1 MISKN
6 KIKYLRSL
14 NLKKIRQKYDNFTVE
29 GDKIALEILQTRNVE
44 IETIIATE
52 DWKNQHFN
60 QSLRNQNE
68 IEFATEKDFK
78 QFSNLS
84 TPSSVFVVVKKL
96 PISWDEVIIKK
107 NFSLYLDGIQDP
119 GNFGTIL
126 RIADWFGIPYI
137 FCSEKCADLYNHK
150 TIQSSMGAFL
160 RVKVMYLPFD
170 EVFDKCDEM
179 PFYGTILEGKNIFE
193 ENNYKKGIIVIGNEG
208 KGISSEILNK
218 ITHQILI
225 PKGENGGAESL
236 NAAVATGI
244 VCAILSN
251 NRFG

>member
-14 NLKKIRQKYDNFTVE
+14 KLKKLRQKYNNFTVE
-29 GDKIALEILQTRNVE
+29 GEKIALEILQSQNVE

-52 DWKNQHFN
+52 DWKSKLFD
-60 QSLRNQNE
+60 QSLKNHPQ
-68 IEFATEKDFK
+68 IEVAEERDFK
-78 QFSNLS
+78 QFSNFS
-84 TPSSVFVVVKKL
+84 TPSSVFVVVRQL
-96 PISWDEVIIKK
+96 PTVWKDDIINN

-126 RIADWFGIPYI
+126 RIADWFGIPYV
-137 FCSEKCADLYNHK
+137 FCSEKCADLYNPK

-160 RVKVMYLPFD
+160 RVKVMYLPF
-170 EVFDKCDEM
+170 EQVLEKCGEM
-179 PFYGTILEGKNIFE
+179 PFYGTVLEGKNIFE
-193 ENNYKKGIIVIGNEG
+193 ENNYKKGVIVIGNEG
-208 KGISSEILNK
+208 KGISPKILNK
-218 ITHQILI
+218 ITHQLLI

-244 VCAILSN
+244 VCAMLT
-251 NRFG
+251 R

>member
-14 NLKKIRQKYDNFTVE
+14 KLKKIRQKYDNFTVE

-68 IEFATEKDFK
+68 IEVATEKDFK

-126 RIADWFGIPYI
+126 RIADWF
-137 FCSEKCADLYNHK
+137 
-150 TIQSSMGAFL
+150 
-160 RVKVMYLPFD
+160 
-170 EVFDKCDEM
+170 
-179 PFYGTILEGKNIFE
+179 
-193 ENNYKKGIIVIGNEG
+193 
-208 KGISSEILNK
+208 
-218 ITHQILI
+218 
-225 PKGENGGAESL
+225 
-236 NAAVATGI
+236 
-244 VCAILSN
+244 
-251 NRFG
+251 

>member
-14 NLKKIRQKYDNFTVE
+14 KLKKVRQKYNNFTVE
-29 GDKIALEILQTRNVE
+29 GEKIALEILQSQNVE
-44 IETIIATE
+44 FESIIVTE
-52 DWKNQHFN
+52 DWKNKHFN
-60 QSLRNQNE
+60 QALKNHPE
-68 IEFATEKDFK
+68 IEIAEAKDFK
-78 QFSNLS
+78 HFSNFS
-84 TPSSVFVVVKKL
+84 TPSSVFVVAKQL
-96 PISWDEVIIKK
+96 STEWDNEVIKN

-126 RIADWFGIPYI
+126 RIADWFGIPYV

-160 RVKVMYLPFD
+160 RVKVMYLPFE
-170 EVFDKCDEM
+170 EVLEKCGEM
-179 PFYGTILEGKNIFE
+179 PFYGTVLEGKNIFE
-193 ENNYKKGIIVIGNEG
+193 ENNYKKGVIVIGNEG
-208 KGISSEILNK
+208 KGISPKILNK

-225 PKGENGGAESL
+225 PKGKNGGAESL

-244 VCAILSN
+244 VCAILTN
-251 NRFG
+251 K

>member
-6 KIKYLRSL
+6 KVKYLRSL
-14 NLKKIRQKYDNFTVE
+14 KLKKIRQKYNNFTVE
-29 GDKIALEILQTRNVE
+29 GDKIALEILQSQNVE
-44 IETIIATE
+44 IESVIATE
-52 DWKNQHFN
+52 DWQQRYFN
-60 QSLRNQNE
+60 QSLRNQFE
-68 IEFATEKDFK
+68 IEVATEKDFK
-78 QFSNLS
+78 QFSNFS
-84 TPSSVFVVVKKL
+84 TPSSVFVVAKQL
-96 PISWDEVIIKK
+96 STSWNDDIIKN

-126 RIADWFGIPYI
+126 RIADWFGIPYV

-160 RVKVMYLPFD
+160 RVKVMYLSFD
-170 EVFDKCDEM
+170 EVFEKCGKM
-179 PFYGTILEGKNIFE
+179 PFYGTVLEGKNIFE
-193 ENNYKKGIIVIGNEG
+193 ENNYKKGVIVIGNEG
-208 KGISSEILNK
+208 KGISPKILNK

-244 VCAILSN
+244 VCAILKN
-251 NRFG
+251 K